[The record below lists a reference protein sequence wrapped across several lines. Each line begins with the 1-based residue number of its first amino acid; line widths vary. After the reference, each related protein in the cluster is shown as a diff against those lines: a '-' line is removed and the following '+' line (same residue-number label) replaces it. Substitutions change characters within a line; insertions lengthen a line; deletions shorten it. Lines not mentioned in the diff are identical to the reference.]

1 MKVTALLC
9 TLMAAA
15 AVSAS
20 AVPRGEFQVLDTC
33 GAGYGGDQRRLV
45 WYVNMSRLKDK
56 TSFAHGYSCGKVECR
71 GGKWTEIQDCHS
83 GTCHGGNDGGA
94 VC

>member
-1 MKVTALLC
+1 MKFTALLC
-9 TLMAAA
+9 TLMAAT

-20 AVPRGEFQVLDTC
+20 TLPRGEFQVQDTC

-45 WYVNMSRLKDK
+45 WYVNIVPLEDQ
-56 TSFAHGYSCGKVECR
+56 TSFAHGHLFEKVQCK
-71 GGKWTEIQDCHS
+71 GGKWTEIQDCRAS
-83 GTCHGGNDGGA
+83 TCHGTNDGAA